1 MTTPVSKPQI
11 WQGSHEAAHPV
22 WASDQGFEC
31 VLTIADP
38 RFPDKKLG
46 WLDDDGDI
54 DHLRVEAEVYTG
66 ETLAC
71 VSYEVVSESESVIV
85 RHTEEKQL

>member
-1 MTTPVSKPQI
+1 M
-11 WQGSHEAAHPV
+11 

-54 DHLRVEAEVYTG
+54 DHLRVEAEVRRLEQDTRSG
-66 ETLAC
+66 QTHLGRMSVGRREKKTLTP
-71 VSYEVVSESESVIV
+71 YLIM
-85 RHTEEKQL
+85 